1 MTSVNCS
8 VNVSWFNS
16 GCLFNQVR
24 SVGAVLP
31 GHSHVQHYSF
41 RWSQLPFR
49 LELRLKFQLEFLKNS
64 VAICID
70 ITNFCQHTR
79 CYQNSSKYTCMKKVV
94 GSGILQEVLKNFDQK
109 SSRLRL
115 LLATTQHSKDSKKYL
130 DSTENCCHSI
140 LLLFTQLFHFPNR
153 L

>member
-1 MTSVNCS
+1 MY
-8 VNVSWFNS
+8 VSWFNS

-24 SVGAVLP
+24 SVSAELP

-70 ITNFCQHTR
+70 IRNFCQHTR
-79 CYQNSSKYTCMKKVV
+79 CYQNSSKDSCKKTAV
-94 GSGILQEVLKNFDQK
+94 GSGILQEVLKNFGSEKQ
-109 SSRLRL
+109 STSPFVGYHP
-115 LLATTQHSKDSKKYL
+115 TE
-130 DSTENCCHSI
+130 DSTKKNVSI
-140 LLLFTQLFHFPNR
+140 VPKIVAIQYFCYSTISSPL
-153 L
+153 